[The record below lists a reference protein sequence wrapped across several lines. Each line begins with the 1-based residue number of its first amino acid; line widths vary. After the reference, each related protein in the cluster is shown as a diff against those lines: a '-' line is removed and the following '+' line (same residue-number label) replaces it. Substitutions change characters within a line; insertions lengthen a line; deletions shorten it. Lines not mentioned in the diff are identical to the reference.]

1 MAALDHAGLPIPM
14 DAPDGSVDLYV
25 NVHAVDGVQPGAYAY
40 DRGSRA
46 LILLHAG
53 DVRRTSAFLCLEQ
66 ALGGTSSATVF
77 FLSDLGRVL
86 TRWGNRGYRLAN
98 LEAGLRGGRL
108 YLAAYGQGF
117 GATGLTFYDR
127 AVVDFFSPRAAGR
140 DAIFVTALGRS
151 RPRSP

>member
-1 MAALDHAGLPIPM
+1 VRRSGHALDWETKPLPFKVYP
-14 DAPDGSVDLYV
+14 
-25 NVHAVDGVQPGAYAY
+25 
-40 DRGSRA
+40 
-46 LILLHAG
+46 
-53 DVRRTSAFLCLEQ
+53 
-66 ALGGTSSATVF
+66 
-77 FLSDLGRVL
+77 DLGRVL